1 MQTAP
6 ADVATVRLTL
16 PSLVQVAQDI
26 VSVGGQ
32 ILNVRPTPLS
42 VRPARAAFLG
52 LALAALV
59 GAACSPK
66 PAALT
71 DAERLAKGK
80 EILVKAAQRAAS
92 AQSLSL
98 DVAQEVTRDAPG
110 GTRKTQKLT
119 NQVHLRRPDRLHM
132 ASKGDLQRDFW
143 YDGAKATIA
152 LHGEKVFGEAA
163 MPNTV
168 DGAIEAIT
176 TRYDVPVPM
185 AELLVTSAPTFL
197 GEAAG
202 GAGWVDTVDLNG
214 VKAEHLSFTTGE
226 TKWQVWVSQG
236 AEPVILQAH
245 IEYGARKTKPTHHM
259 VFSNWKFNDTFADDM
274 FVAKFGDDYE
284 GIAMLQRAEQV
295 TEAKDATAIAAAA
308 PAASAPAAAP
318 VAKPAAAAPK
328 AH

>member
-1 MQTAP
+1 
-6 ADVATVRLTL
+6 VRLTL

-32 ILNVRPTPLS
+32 ILNVRSTLLS

-80 EILVKAAQRAAS
+80 ELLGKAVQRVAS
-92 AQSLSL
+92 AQGLSV
-98 DVAQEVTRDAPG
+98 DVVQEISREAAG
-110 GTRKTQKLT
+110 GARKTQKLT
-119 NQVHLRRPDRLHM
+119 NQAHLRRPDRLHL

-143 YDGAKATIA
+143 YDGTKATIA

-168 DGAIEAIT
+168 DGAIDAIT
-176 TRYDVPVPM
+176 TRYDVPLPM
-185 AELLVTSAPTFL
+185 ADLLISTAPTVL

-202 GAGWVDTVDLNG
+202 GTGWVDTVDLNG

-226 TKWQVWVSQG
+226 TKWQVWLSQG

-259 VFSNWKFNDTFADDM
+259 VFSNWKFNETFADDM

-284 GIAMLQRAEQV
+284 GIAMLQRATQV
-295 TEAKDATAIAAAA
+295 TEAKDATAVA
-308 PAASAPAAAP
+308 PAAPTTPAATAPAAAP